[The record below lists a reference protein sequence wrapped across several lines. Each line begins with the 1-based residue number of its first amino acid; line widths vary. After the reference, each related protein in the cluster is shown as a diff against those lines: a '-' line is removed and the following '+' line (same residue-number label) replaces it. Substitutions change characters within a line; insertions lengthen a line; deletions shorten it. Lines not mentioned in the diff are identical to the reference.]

1 MRHSSPQ
8 FCYLTM
14 LHSPPLKKTSM
25 KGLTGISCKGKLTL
39 KIAKNKVI
47 IGVPY
52 LNLSFAM
59 TPDTD
64 CRVPRLHVE
73 QSQGSPAA
81 ASAFRRQPNPPRVD
95 DHLTRPQSQL
105 VEKRHRGM
113 VVTSCIA
120 TVSFEVTWWFHS
132 CFILAFELFLH
143 GPPVEGCKLGFEV
156 RECETTPNIL

>member
-1 MRHSSPQ
+1 
-8 FCYLTM
+8 
-14 LHSPPLKKTSM
+14 M

-47 IGVPY
+47 IRVPY

-73 QSQGSPAA
+73 QSQGSPEA

-95 DHLTRPQSQL
+95 HL
-105 VEKRHRGM
+105 KING
-113 VVTSCIA
+113 
-120 TVSFEVTWWFHS
+120 
-132 CFILAFELFLH
+132 
-143 GPPVEGCKLGFEV
+143 G
-156 RECETTPNIL
+156 NILLCYYSIRSRFI